1 MSIKKT
7 QKLGATLLARLQ
19 KRQIRV
25 FKNIKQMFDKLFFVY
40 YNEHIKGNGRM
51 KKYLIFGI
59 FLILAKKGQCTAKEI
74 AEHFEVSTRSVY
86 RYIDALN
93 MAGVPIV
100 SATGRRGGF
109 CILEGFSLDK
119 FVSQNFEN
127 GTITA

>member
-1 MSIKKT
+1 MQCSAF
-7 QKLGATLLARLQ
+7 L
-19 KRQIRV
+19 
-25 FKNIKQMFDKLFFVY
+25 KNIKQMFDKLFLMH
-40 YNEHIKGNGRM
+40 YNKHNKGTRCM

-119 FVSQNFEN
+119 FVSEHFEQ
-127 GTITA
+127 TSITA